1 MVQTYIY
8 AGITFLVGFGIA
20 WLLRSI
26 TLAKLAKLQKSTQ
39 GYLESEKLMKET
51 LHKENIQVHQHKMAT
66 ELEYAKKLKQAQ
78 ELNRILDE
86 DILLLQKSNEETEAL
101 LQAGE
106 PEIHALKIK
115 LLEAQNTI
123 ARFRA
128 QLGVR
133 ETSTI

>member
-8 AGITFLVGFGIA
+8 AGVAFIIGFGIA
-20 WLLRSI
+20 WVLRTI

-51 LHKENIQVHQHKMAT
+51 LQKENIQVHQFKMAA
-66 ELEYAKKLKQAQ
+66 ELEYSKKLKQAE
-78 ELNRILDE
+78 ELNKVLDE

-101 LQAGE
+101 LLAGE

-128 QLGVR
+128 QLGMK
-133 ETSTI
+133 ETSNV

>member
-8 AGITFLVGFGIA
+8 AGIAFLVGFGIA
-20 WLLRSI
+20 WILRSI
-26 TLAKLAKLQKSTQ
+26 TIAKLAKLQKSTQ

-128 QLGVR
+128 QVGVR

>member
-8 AGITFLVGFGIA
+8 AGIAFLVGFGIA

>member
-8 AGITFLVGFGIA
+8 AGIAFLVGFGIA
-20 WLLRSI
+20 WILRSI
-26 TLAKLAKLQKSTQ
+26 TIAKLAKLQKSTQ

-66 ELEYAKKLKQAQ
+66 ELEYEKKLKQAQ

>member
-8 AGITFLVGFGIA
+8 AGVAFLVGFGIA
-20 WLLRSI
+20 WILRSI
-26 TLAKLAKLQKSTQ
+26 TIAKLAKLQKSTQ

>member
-1 MVQTYIY
+1 
-8 AGITFLVGFGIA
+8 
-20 WLLRSI
+20 
-26 TLAKLAKLQKSTQ
+26 
-39 GYLESEKLMKET
+39 MKET
-51 LHKENIQVHQHKMAT
+51 LHKENLQVHQHKMAT

>member
-8 AGITFLVGFGIA
+8 AGIAFLVGFGIA
-20 WLLRSI
+20 WILRSI
-26 TLAKLAKLQKSTQ
+26 TIAKLAKLQKSTQ

-66 ELEYAKKLKQAQ
+66 ELEYEKKLKQAQ

-133 ETSTI
+133 ETTTI